1 MWSPEC
7 SSTPSTAY
15 AILLGKAPKTDKNQ
29 HRENTSLYGYTSD
42 QGCNGVVS
50 IFQPGKPKSSKHPS
64 ERVNNLYFVPTA
76 NKDSLQ
82 NEKSSNQENNLIKII
97 IKSNLS

>member
-1 MWSPEC
+1 MWSPEH
-7 SSTPSTAY
+7 SSTPPTAY

-29 HRENTSLYGYTSD
+29 HRENTALHGYTSY
-42 QGCNGVVS
+42 QGCNGVAS
-50 IFQPGKPKSSKHPS
+50 IFQPGKPKSSQHPS

-82 NEKSSNQENNLIKII
+82 KEKSSNQENLIKII
-97 IKSNLS
+97 IKSHFS